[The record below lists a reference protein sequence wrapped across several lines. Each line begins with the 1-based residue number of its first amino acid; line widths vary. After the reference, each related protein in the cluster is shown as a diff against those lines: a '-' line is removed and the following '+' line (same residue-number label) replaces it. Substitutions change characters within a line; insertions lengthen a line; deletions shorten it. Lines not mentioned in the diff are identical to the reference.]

1 MYTPPETIRF
11 FRLPFLLFACLLLTS
26 QLFPQTPKEKTRFS
40 LVSPGAG
47 EVSVTGSF
55 NGWNPAGEKLIKSD
69 DDLWIAYLELEPGYY
84 QYKFIV
90 DGKWIPDPANNWKI
104 NDGGESF
111 NSLIKVGNPPVPK
124 RKRSTIPF
132 PKDKL
137 PEPVLRDSAL
147 IELYYFAWNRAWDKI
162 THGTSENDFSDSYI
176 DEGFNEW
183 IYQWDSNFMVAF
195 AMYSGEVFPAMQ
207 TLDNFYRKQRSDGY
221 IQRVYSEANGNIA
234 AEPSQDEPMLN
245 PPLFAWIELR
255 YSEMTGD
262 FSRIKKVLPR
272 LVKYHE
278 WIEKNVASSLS
289 PWLYYQTPLGSGMDN
304 VPRRGVGKG
313 TWVDFSSQMALAA
326 KSISRLAKLDGQM
339 DISQEFLNRYTR
351 ISEAI
356 LKFCWDSKTKF
367 LYDVKPDGS
376 FSSTAHAGAFWA
388 FLAGVLDA
396 DKATA
401 LSSHLEDTLSFNR
414 PHRIPTLPA
423 NDPDYDSMGHYWLG
437 GVWAPVVYSSV
448 KGLESC
454 GFYRLADEIAKNHLE
469 NISIVFNNFS
479 PSEDKIAFEERYEDG
494 YKTIWECY
502 SPEFPQ
508 PGTRWDNTFYGRQ
521 DFAGWTATG
530 PVALLIE
537 NIIGLRVNAAEGR
550 IVWRLNRNDRNGM
563 KNLLFGKEKISLVAS
578 EGIEKRKI
586 EVETEVPFVLEIIR
600 NGKSSSFSV
609 QKGKSEFLVE

>member
-1 MYTPPETIRF
+1 MYAPSEIIRTS
-11 FRLPFLLFACLLLTS
+11 RLSSLLFACLLLIS
-26 QLFPQTPKEKTRFS
+26 QLFPQTPKEKTRFT
-40 LVSPGAG
+40 LVSGTAK

-55 NGWNPAGEKLIKSD
+55 NGWNPVGEKLVKSD
-69 DDLWIAYLELEPGYY
+69 EGIWITDLELEPGYY

-90 DGKWIPDPANNWKI
+90 DGNWIFDPANNWKI

-132 PKDKL
+132 PKYKL
-137 PEPVLRDSAL
+137 PEPVLGDSAL

-162 THGTSENDFSDSYI
+162 THGNSENGFSESYI

-195 AMYSGEVFPAMQ
+195 AMYSGDIFPAMQ
-207 TLDNFYRKQRSDGY
+207 TLDNFYNKQRSDGY
-221 IQRVYSEANGNIA
+221 IQRVYSEATGKIA
-234 AEPSQDEPMLN
+234 VEPSSDEPMLN

-262 FSRIKKVLPR
+262 LSRIKMVLPS

-313 TWVDFSSQMALAA
+313 AWVDFSAQMALAA
-326 KSISRLAKLDGQM
+326 KSISRLAMLDGQE
-339 DISQEFLNRYTR
+339 DISQEFLDRYSK

-356 LKFCWDSKTKF
+356 AKYCWDSKTKF
-367 LYDVKPDGS
+367 LCDVKPDGS
-376 FSSTAHAGAFWA
+376 LSTTTHAGAFWA
-388 FLAGVLDA
+388 FLAGVLSQEN
-396 DKATA
+396 ATA

-423 NDPDYDSMGHYWLG
+423 NDPDYDSLGHYWLG
-437 GVWAPVVYSSV
+437 GVWAPVVYSTV

-454 GFYRLADEIAKNHLE
+454 GFYGLADEIAKNHLE
-469 NISIVFNNFS
+469 NILKVFKNFS
-479 PSEDKIAFEERYEDG
+479 PAQDKIAFEERYEDG

-530 PVALLIE
+530 PIALLIE
-537 NIIGLRVNAAEGR
+537 NIIGIRVDAAEGK

-563 KNLLFGKEKISLVAS
+563 KNLLFGKDKISLVAS
-578 EGIEKRKI
+578 EGTSKRKI
-586 EVETEVPFVLEIIR
+586 EVESEVPFVLEV
-600 NGKSSSFSV
+600 NQKGKSSTV
-609 QKGKSEFLVE
+609 VVKKGKSEFIVD